1 MSHPDALPGVVDVL
15 PPGWKPATT
24 PIVDRLYS
32 LVVGDG
38 APRGQTRRYTLLY
51 EGTVRLARTL
61 DYDEVVE
68 ALERDLSLYVA
79 EHARELLFVHAGVVG
94 WQGRAIVLP
103 GPSYTGKSTLVAAL
117 LRAGVTYYSDEFA
130 VFDRRGRVHP
140 FPRPLSLRAQP
151 GGRPKRYAIDALKG
165 GAGTKPLLVA
175 LVAMTQYRDGAR
187 FRPRPL
193 SGGEAVLALLANTVS
208 ARRQPDV
215 AFRTLQQ
222 VVSGAQAVK
231 GSRGEADDTVDALLR
246 VACEVGGSAADPPRG
261 ELERTAATLTK
272 SYPVP

>member
-1 MSHPDALPGVVDVL
+1 VSHPDALQGVVDVL
-15 PPGWKPATT
+15 PPGWKPATK
-24 PIVDRLYS
+24 PVVDRLYS
-32 LVVGDG
+32 LVAGDA

-51 EGTVRLARTL
+51 EGAARLARTM
-61 DYDEVVE
+61 DHDAVVE

-79 EHARELLFVHAGVVG
+79 EYARGLLFVHAGVVS

-117 LRAGVTYYSDEFA
+117 LRAGATYYSDEFA

-140 FPRPLSLRAQP
+140 FPRPLSLREQP
-151 GGRPKRYAIDALKG
+151 GGRPKRYAIDALEG
-165 GAGTKPLLVA
+165 GAGTKPLPVG
-175 LVAMTQYRDGAR
+175 LVAMTRYRDGAR

-193 SGGEAVLALLANTVS
+193 SCGEAVLALLANTVS

-215 AFRTLQQ
+215 AFRTLRQ

-231 GSRGEADDTVDALLR
+231 GSRGEADGTVDALLHM
-246 VACEVGGSAADPPRG
+246 VCEAGRPAADARHG
-261 ELERTAATLTK
+261 TLERAAAQ
-272 SYPVP
+272 S